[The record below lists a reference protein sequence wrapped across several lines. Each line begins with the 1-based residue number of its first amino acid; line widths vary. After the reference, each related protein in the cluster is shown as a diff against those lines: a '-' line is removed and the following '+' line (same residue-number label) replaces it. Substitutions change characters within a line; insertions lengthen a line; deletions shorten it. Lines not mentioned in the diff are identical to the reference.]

1 MNIRV
6 TAEQPCLAHYRLP
19 VFRELAQ
26 RPGIELHLNYGTC
39 LNLPNVEPDGFSARH
54 VRSWQGVVGAHE
66 VTWNAS
72 PWRSAAA
79 GSHVLLLTWN
89 LNHVNLV
96 PALLRARRN
105 GIPTV
110 LWGHGYSKRE
120 AAYRSQIRERVA
132 RLPTALL
139 FYNEEIRRGY
149 LQRGFAPERLH
160 VAPNALD
167 QTPIQR
173 ARAAWLASPD
183 RLAAFRAAQ
192 GLAGPLIL
200 YVSRL
205 KPENRLDL
213 LLDATALLLRHHP
226 MLVTA
231 IIGPGEAELSRL
243 RAKARTL
250 SIERAVRFVGPL
262 YDEQNLAPW
271 FLAADAFCFPV
282 NAGLSILHAFGF
294 GLPVVTSDNRARQ
307 NPEIEAVQPGE
318 NGLLYADGDAVA
330 MAEALD
336 LLIRHPDLK
345 ARLAAGAHKTAL
357 HRTLAAMVDGMER
370 AIRHAA
376 AGGAVPAWSQEHGA
390 GAGSWR
396 VS

>member
-1 MNIRV
+1 M
-6 TAEQPCLAHYRLP
+6 
-19 VFRELAQ
+19 
-26 RPGIELHLNYGTC
+26 
-39 LNLPNVEPDGFSARH
+39 
-54 VRSWQGVVGAHE
+54 GAHE
-66 VTWNAS
+66 ITWNAS
-72 PWRSAAA
+72 PWRSAAS

-105 GIPTV
+105 GIPTI

-120 AAYRSQIRERVA
+120 RGYRWRMRERVA

-139 FYNEEIRRGY
+139 FYSEDMRRRY
-149 LQRGFAPERLH
+149 LERGFAPQRLH

-183 RLAAFRAAQ
+183 RLAAFRAAH
-192 GLAGPLIL
+192 GLAGPLL
-200 YVSRL
+200 LFVSRL

-213 LLDATALLLRHHP
+213 LLEATALLLRHHP
-226 MLVTA
+226 QLVTA
-231 IIGPGEAELSRL
+231 IIGPGDAALSRL
-243 RAKARTL
+243 RAQAQAL

-271 FLAADAFCFPV
+271 FLSADAFCFPV

-294 GLPVVTSDNRARQ
+294 GLPIVTSDNRARQ
-307 NPEIEAVQPGE
+307 NPEIDAVRPGE
-318 NGLLYADGDAVA
+318 NGLLYADGNARA

-357 HRTLAAMVDGMER
+357 DRTLAAMVDGMER

-376 AGGAVPAWSQEHGA
+376 ADGAVRNWAQQDA
-390 GAGSWR
+390 GPIPCHIGKR
-396 VS
+396 TG